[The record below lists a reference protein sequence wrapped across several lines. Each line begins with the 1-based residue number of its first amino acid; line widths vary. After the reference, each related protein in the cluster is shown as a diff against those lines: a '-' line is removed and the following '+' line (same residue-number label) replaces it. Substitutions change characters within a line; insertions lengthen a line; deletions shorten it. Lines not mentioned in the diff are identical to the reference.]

1 MARWRVGLPYV
12 MAVGVAAGA
21 LVHAASP
28 GTHAQAQTPPVPRP
42 FPGSTSTPTSP
53 PPPKPAD
60 PAGTTGAPRTNPPP
74 ANPPQA
80 STPQTPAARTPA
92 QPSAGT
98 NPASQYAYP
107 GAESL
112 DSFDAGRGQ
121 RFYLFGTNAPFA
133 DILLFYKNLL
143 KTGGRELFKTPAM
156 QQFDLGKFEED
167 TMAFP
172 PSVVVKDYTWENSA
186 GYLFVSG
193 TTEKRF
199 RTIIQIVPPTVR

>member
-1 MARWRVGLPYV
+1 MAGWRLGVPFA
-12 MAVGVAAGA
+12 MAVAVVAGVA
-21 LVHAASP
+21 LHATSRT
-28 GTHAQAQTPPVPRP
+28 GAQAQNPPVPRP
-42 FPGSTSTPTSP
+42 FPGTSTPTTS

-60 PAGTTGAPRTNPPP
+60 PAGTTSTGAPKTNGQTP
-74 ANPPQA
+74 A
-80 STPQTPAARTPA
+80 PQTP

-98 NPASQYAYP
+98 NPAAQYAYP
-107 GAESL
+107 GAEFL

-133 DILLFYKNLL
+133 DIVLFYKNQQ

-156 QQFDLGKFEED
+156 QQFDLGKFDED

-186 GYLFVSG
+186 GYLYVKG
-193 TTEKRF
+193 TTEKRY
-199 RTIIQIVPPTVR
+199 RTVIQIVPPTVR